1 MDITDIRIF
10 DEGDTEEVLALWR
23 EAFPEYAVPGKPQ
36 RDPRLSIRNKLAMQP
51 ELFFVAVL
59 DGRVVGTVLAGY
71 DGHRGWM
78 YSLAVAEALRGR
90 GYGRALVVHAEA
102 ALSRLG
108 CPKLNL
114 QIMANKSELR
124 AFYAKLG
131 YQMDE
136 VVSLGK
142 RLNAATA

>member
-1 MDITDIRIF
+1 MIIRIF
-10 DEGDTEEVLALWR
+10 DERDTQDVLALWAQ
-23 EAFPEYAVPGKPQ
+23 AFPEYATPGKPQ

-51 ELFFVAVL
+51 EFFFVGL
-59 DGRVVGTVLAGY
+59 LEERLIGTVMVGY

-78 YSLAVAEALRGR
+78 YSLAVAEDERGN
-90 GYGRALVVHAEA
+90 GYARALVEHAERALA
-102 ALSRLG
+102 AIG

-114 QIMANKSELR
+114 QVMANKPETR

-136 VVSLGK
+136 VVSFGK
-142 RLNAATA
+142 RL

>member
-1 MDITDIRIF
+1 MIIRVF
-10 DEGDTEEVLALWR
+10 DERDTQAVLALWAQ
-23 EAFPEYAVPGKPQ
+23 AFPEYATPGKPQ

-51 ELFFVAVL
+51 EFFFVGVL
-59 DGRVVGTVLAGY
+59 EERLIGTVMVGY

-78 YSLAVAEALRGR
+78 YSLAVAEDERGN
-90 GYGRALVVHAEA
+90 GYARALVGHAERALA
-102 ALSRLG
+102 AIG

-114 QIMANKSELR
+114 QVMANKPETR

-136 VVSLGK
+136 VVSFGK
-142 RLNAATA
+142 RL

>member
-1 MDITDIRIF
+1 MIIRVF
-10 DEGDTEEVLALWR
+10 DERDTQAVLALW
-23 EAFPEYAVPGKPQ
+23 AQTLSEYATSPKPQ

-51 ELFFVAVL
+51 ELFFVGL
-59 DGRVVGTVLAGY
+59 LNERLIGTVMAGY

-78 YSLAVAEALRGR
+78 YSLAVAEDQRGN
-90 GYGRALVVHAEA
+90 GYGRALVEHAER
-102 ALSRLG
+102 ALASIG

-114 QIMANKSELR
+114 QIMANKPETQ

-136 VVSLGK
+136 VVSFGK
-142 RLNAATA
+142 RL

>member
-1 MDITDIRIF
+1 MIIRVF
-10 DEGDTEEVLALWR
+10 DERDTQAVLALWAQ
-23 EAFPEYAVPGKPQ
+23 AFPEYATPGKPQ

-51 ELFFVAVL
+51 EFFFVGL
-59 DGRVVGTVLAGY
+59 LEERVIGTVMVGY

-78 YSLAVAEALRGR
+78 YSLAVVEDERGN
-90 GYGRALVVHAEA
+90 GYARALVEHAERALA
-102 ALSRLG
+102 AIG

-114 QIMANKSELR
+114 QIMANKPETQ

-136 VVSLGK
+136 VVSFGK
-142 RLNAATA
+142 RL

>member
-1 MDITDIRIF
+1 VIIRVF
-10 DEGDTEEVLALWR
+10 DERDTQAVLALWAQ
-23 EAFPEYAVPGKPQ
+23 AFPEYATPGKPQ

-51 ELFFVAVL
+51 ELFFVGL
-59 DGRVVGTVLAGY
+59 LNERLIGTVMAGY

-78 YSLAVAEALRGR
+78 YSLAVATDERGN
-90 GYGRALVVHAEA
+90 GYGRALVEHAER
-102 ALSRLG
+102 ALASIG

-114 QIMANKSELR
+114 QIPANKPETQ

-136 VVSLGK
+136 VVSFGK
-142 RLNAATA
+142 RL

>member
-1 MDITDIRIF
+1 MDIMDIRIF

-51 ELFFVAVL
+51 ELFFVGL
-59 DGRVVGTVLAGY
+59 LNERLIGTVMAGY

-78 YSLAVAEALRGR
+78 YSLAVAEDERGN
-90 GYGRALVVHAEA
+90 GYARALVEHAERALA
-102 ALSRLG
+102 AIG

-114 QIMANKSELR
+114 QLMANKPETQ

-136 VVSLGK
+136 VVSFGK
-142 RLNAATA
+142 RL

>member
-1 MDITDIRIF
+1 VIIRIF
-10 DEGDTEEVLALWR
+10 DERDTQAVLALWAQ
-23 EAFPEYAVPGKPQ
+23 AFPEYATPGKPQ

-51 ELFFVAVL
+51 EFFFVGL
-59 DGRVVGTVLAGY
+59 LEERLIGTVMVGY

-78 YSLAVAEALRGR
+78 YSLAVAEAQRGR
-90 GYGRALVVHAEA
+90 GYARALVVHAEV
-102 ALSRLG
+102 ALHKLG

-114 QIMANKSELR
+114 QIMANKPELR

-131 YQMDE
+131 YQADE

-142 RLNAATA
+142 RLGAAAA

>member
-1 MDITDIRIF
+1 VIIRVF
-10 DEGDTEEVLALWR
+10 DERDTQAVLALWAQ
-23 EAFPEYAVPGKPQ
+23 AFPEYATPGKPQ

-51 ELFFVAVL
+51 EFFFVGLLEERLIA
-59 DGRVVGTVLAGY
+59 TVMVGY

-78 YSLAVAEALRGR
+78 YSLAVAEDERGN
-90 GYGRALVVHAEA
+90 GYARALVEHAERALA
-102 ALSRLG
+102 AIG

-114 QIMANKSELR
+114 QLMANKPETQ

-136 VVSLGK
+136 VVSFGK
-142 RLNAATA
+142 RL

>member
-1 MDITDIRIF
+1 VIIRVF
-10 DEGDTEEVLALWR
+10 DERDTQAVLALWAQ
-23 EAFPEYAVPGKPQ
+23 AFPEYATPGKPQ

-51 ELFFVAVL
+51 EFFFFGVL
-59 DGRVVGTVLAGY
+59 DERLIATVMVGY

-78 YSLAVAEALRGR
+78 YSLAVAEDERGN
-90 GYGRALVVHAEA
+90 GYARALVEHAERALA
-102 ALSRLG
+102 AIG

-114 QIMANKSELR
+114 QVMANKPETR

-136 VVSLGK
+136 VVSFGK
-142 RLNAATA
+142 RL

>member
-1 MDITDIRIF
+1 VIIRVF
-10 DEGDTEEVLALWR
+10 DERDTQAVLALWAQ
-23 EAFPEYAVPGKPQ
+23 AFPEYATPGKPQ

-51 ELFFVAVL
+51 EFFFVGL
-59 DGRVVGTVLAGY
+59 LEERLIGTVMVGY

-78 YSLAVAEALRGR
+78 YSLAVAEDERGN
-90 GYGRALVVHAEA
+90 GYARALVEHAERALA
-102 ALSRLG
+102 AIG

-114 QIMANKSELR
+114 QVMANKPETR

-136 VVSLGK
+136 VVSFGK
-142 RLNAATA
+142 RL

>member
-1 MDITDIRIF
+1 VIIRVF
-10 DEGDTEEVLALWR
+10 DERDTQAVLALW
-23 EAFPEYAVPGKPQ
+23 AQVFPEYATPGKPQ

-51 ELFFVAVL
+51 EFFFVGL
-59 DGRVVGTVLAGY
+59 LEERLIGTVMVGY

-78 YSLAVAEALRGR
+78 YSLAVAEDERGN
-90 GYGRALVVHAEA
+90 GYARALVEHAERALA
-102 ALSRLG
+102 AIG

-114 QIMANKSELR
+114 QIMANKPETQ

-136 VVSLGK
+136 VVSFGK
-142 RLNAATA
+142 RL

>member
-1 MDITDIRIF
+1 MIIRVF
-10 DEGDTEEVLALWR
+10 DERDTDAVLALWSTV
-23 EAFPEYAVPGKPQ
+23 FPEYAVPGKPQ

-51 ELFFVAVL
+51 ELFFVGVL
-59 DGRVVGTVLAGY
+59 GERVIGTVMTGY
-71 DGHRGWM
+71 DGHRGWL
-78 YSLAVAEALRGR
+78 YSLAVAEDQRGN
-90 GYGRALVVHAEA
+90 GYGRALVEHAER
-102 ALSRLG
+102 ALASIG

-114 QIMANKSELR
+114 QIMANKPETR

-142 RLNAATA
+142 RLQT

>member
-1 MDITDIRIF
+1 VIIRVF
-10 DEGDTEEVLALWR
+10 DERDTQDVLALWAQ
-23 EAFPEYAVPGKPQ
+23 AFPEYATPGKPQ

-51 ELFFVAVL
+51 EFFFVGVL
-59 DGRVVGTVLAGY
+59 DERVIGTVMVGY

-78 YSLAVAEALRGR
+78 YSLAVAEDARGN
-90 GYGRALVVHAEA
+90 GYARALVEHAERALA
-102 ALSRLG
+102 AIG

-114 QIMANKSELR
+114 QIMANKPETQ

-136 VVSLGK
+136 VVSFGK
-142 RLNAATA
+142 RL